1 MGAQLL
7 KLMEKNGALS
17 ASILDKNI
25 LKEHGVGAL
34 NPILV
39 SLDPMGNLVTMGNV
53 GNLSDMG
60 TKDIMGD
67 PIMGSKKRPL
77 DVAKFH
83 FNIKD

>member
-1 MGAQLL
+1 
-7 KLMEKNGALS
+7 MEKNGALS

-34 NPILV
+34 NPILG
-39 SLDPMGNLVTMGNV
+39 SLDPMGNLVTLGNV

-60 TKDIMGD
+60 TKD
-67 PIMGSKKRPL
+67 IMGSKKRPL

-83 FNIKD
+83 FNTKD